1 MKAKCPQCSY
11 ETEAPTREIADRR
24 VYQHI
29 HFVHKKIK
37 KNKKQDVSP
46 KQKRK
51 YTKKKVV
58 ATPTIQ
64 IKHCP
69 QCGCNIEAVSIA
81 LNLTAK

>member
-11 ETEAPTREIADRR
+11 ETEAPTQEIADRR
-24 VYQHI
+24 IYQHVYN
-29 HFVHKKIK
+29 VHK

-51 YTKKKVV
+51 YTKKKVA
-58 ATPTIQ
+58 ATPQTQSI
-64 IKHCP
+64 IKYCP
-69 QCGCNIEAVSIA
+69 QCGCSIEPVIIA